1 MAQSPRHC
9 VPTPACAK
17 LSASTATSLVFRQP
31 HVMPV
36 FDYSFTVDAP
46 LEAVRDFHHDTSAL
60 KTLTPP
66 PTIVQ
71 LHSIEPLGEGSV
83 SRFTLWVGPLPL
95 KWKAVHRNVSDCGF
109 TDVQAEGPAAKWEH
123 THTFVPVS
131 AGVTEIREHIEYEH
145 KRGFW
150 GLVTRALFSWPNLWF
165 MFTYRKLA
173 TRWALRRQGR

>member
-1 MAQSPRHC
+1 
-9 VPTPACAK
+9 
-17 LSASTATSLVFRQP
+17 
-31 HVMPV
+31 MPV

-60 KTLTPP
+60 KKLTPP

-95 KWKAVHRNVSDCGF
+95 KWKAVHRNVSDRGF

-123 THTFVPVS
+123 THTFVPLS
-131 AGVTEIREHIEYEH
+131 AGVGRP
-145 KRGFW
+145 
-150 GLVTRALFSWPNLWF
+150 A
-165 MFTYRKLA
+165 
-173 TRWALRRQGR
+173 RQGWRAAPGRLEAGEARLSVEAAECGDNVVQLGEECDDGDLVGGDGCEADCTITPVCGDGSIQSGEECDDNNSNS